1 MAIYEIIDE
10 TKQHRWHSASN
21 RCCLLKAQLS
31 LKLAMP
37 LSSRLDDFPCVAKNK
52 GEEDMERN

>member
-1 MAIYEIIDE
+1 MTIYEIIDE
-10 TKQHRWHSASN
+10 TKQSASN

-31 LKLAMP
+31 LNLAMP

-52 GEEDMERN
+52 GEEDMKRN